1 MNRVIKKSF
10 ERKQKVTV
18 LMLCAVCTLFCWSC
32 QNRNEADQPLPEPLS
47 DEEISFNLSENGKTD
62 PDLLIG
68 EWDAIAFAYT
78 VDGKRIS
85 NRTAI
90 SKGRLKI
97 PVAITVIDDDGKGLW
112 ELSVV
117 NTSMYACSLSGNL
130 IELTFCRSTYIY
142 VPPLHIENDLTIAL
156 VTACSFVIKGNEL
169 IIYFTKVEDKDLLP
183 NCLVIENKNLL
194 IFKKR

>member
-68 EWDAIAFAYT
+68 EWDATAFAYT
-78 VDGKRIS
+78 ADGKKVSNLATISDCPVRI
-85 NRTAI
+85 
-90 SKGRLKI
+90 
-97 PVAITVIDDDGKGLW
+97 
-112 ELSVV
+112 V
-117 NTSMYACSLSGNL
+117 NTFLWHEDDELLDHEFSVNFKICSYPYSRSGNK
-130 IELTFCRSTYIY
+130 IKYIRERSACFAIN
-142 VPPLHIENDLTIAL
+142 VPWTNVEMKVDNSLKNAY
-156 VTACSFVIKGNEL
+156 SFVIKGNEL
-169 IIYFTKVEDKDLLP
+169 IIFFTEAKD
-183 NCLVIENKNLL
+183 NNLL